1 MDFDFLI
8 DFFTFV
14 VQVIFW
20 YFVINLVIDLLAGF
34 YIKHKSEKKE
44 IEAQIVERLNEIV
57 HQVEIDQHNDM
68 YYWFDSDNHE
78 FLVQGRTTEEI
89 IQSLKQRFSDH
100 VFLLNNEKIMAG
112 PEFAMLEATPE
123 NLALILDRNKS
134 LIKIL
139 DR

>member
-68 YYWFDSDNHE
+68 YYWYDKDDRT
-78 FLVQGRTTEEI
+78 FLAQGKNTEEI
-89 IQSLKQRFSDH
+89 VVVLKQRFSDH
-100 VFLLNNEKIMAG
+100 IFLINETQVMAG
-112 PEFAMLEATPE
+112 PNFEIVDASSE
-123 NLALILDRNKS
+123 NITRS
-134 LIKIL
+134 LGK
-139 DR
+139 